1 MLDVYICEDIP
12 EERKLITH
20 YVENAILIHEYH
32 MEVRIST
39 ATPRDLIDQ
48 LKISDNTGIYFLDI
62 DLKTEQ
68 NGLMLAEEIREYDP
82 RGFIVFITSHF
93 ELSFMTFQYK
103 TEALDFIL
111 KEEPKQLQNRIN
123 ECLENA
129 VKKHQANTRGSKKT
143 LTITKIGRNLTLEY
157 DHIMY
162 FETSVNEH
170 KLLVHEKHKTIEFF
184 GKMKEI
190 EKEVGEDFIRCHRS
204 YLVNKKNI
212 LEINYKKKLIIMKNH
227 SECPISYR
235 MIGHVK
241 NQFG

>member
-32 MEVRIST
+32 MAVRIST

-143 LTITKIGRNLTLEY
+143 LTIRSEE
-157 DHIMY
+157 H
-162 FETSVNEH
+162 TSE
-170 KLLVHEKHKTIEFF
+170 LQ
-184 GKMKEI
+184 
-190 EKEVGEDFIRCHRS
+190 S
-204 YLVNKKNI
+204 
-212 LEINYKKKLIIMKNH
+212 
-227 SECPISYR
+227 P
-235 MIGHVK
+235 
-241 NQFG
+241 